1 MSASIKHQV
10 NSWISTE
17 ININLLRLS
26 DYKTLSKIALNYIVD
41 NQTNDFHDKF
51 IYH

>member
-1 MSASIKHQV
+1 MSASIKYQV

-26 DYKTLSKIALNYIVD
+26 DNKTLSKIALNYIVD
-41 NQTNDFHDKF
+41 NQRFSQ
-51 IYH
+51 